1 MDCCNPFLA
10 ENPLEMP
17 AGRWFTPPLMLEN
30 ILRAIRFLCRGEFRR
45 VWNEVHVRIYRPVW
59 EFLFLFIKPG
69 RISGRP
75 EPTGK
80 FTVETNHRVAF
91 ESPDHLAP
99 KGTAENNSTNKKF
112 VLHMDE
118 YLRRELKAGTKT
130 LNFMDLGCSGGQLVA
145 DFMKMKWNGVGLEGS
160 DYSLKFKRANWA
172 TLANTH
178 LFTCDITKP
187 YQVTVDGKPG
197 QFHLITAWEVMEHLP
212 TPLLDEVFTQIRK
225 HLAPGGYFVASTTE
239 TSDIHEGLELHQTQ
253 WNNAQWREYVA
264 KNHPDLEY
272 VDVGLK
278 IYQFVRYNFIH
289 PSFLL
294 YRKKAA

>member
-1 MDCCNPFLA
+1 
-10 ENPLEMP
+10 
-17 AGRWFTPPLMLEN
+17 MLEN

-69 RISGRP
+69 RIRNRP
-75 EPTGK
+75 EPTGT

-91 ESPDHLAP
+91 ESPDHIAP

-118 YLRRELKAGTKT
+118 RIRRELNPGTNA
-130 LNFMDLGCSGGQLVA
+130 LNYLDLGCSGGQLVA
-145 DFMKMKWNGVGLEGS
+145 DFIGLKWRGVGLEGS

-172 TLANTH
+172 TLANKN

-187 YQVTVDGKPG
+187 YQVTLNGQPA
-197 QFHLITAWEVMEHLP
+197 QFHLITAWEVMEHIA
-212 TPLLDEVFTQIRK
+212 TPDLDMVFSQIRK
-225 HLAPGGYFVASTTE
+225 HLAPGGYFIASTTE

-253 WNNAQWREYVA
+253 WTNKQWRAFVE
-264 KNHPDLEY
+264 KNYPDLEY
-272 VDVGLK
+272 VDVGLQ
-278 IYQFVRYNFIH
+278 IYQFVRYNFLH

-294 YRKKAA
+294 YRKKTA